1 MNTDRPMNKETAIN
15 VASVVAPV
23 LASRDVMSALK
34 SEIEKTSVQQV
45 QLNFAEV
52 EFVSRSAAHELLRLK
67 EWFATQD
74 AHKALEFINANDEVA
89 KMLRTV
95 ASNRAVPKST
105 ENTADIK
112 TISIIELETPH
123 SPLNFLKRL
132 FAN

>member
-52 EFVSRSAAHELLRLK
+52 EFVSRSAAHELLLLK

>member
-1 MNTDRPMNKETAIN
+1 MNTNNTIN

-23 LASRDVMSALK
+23 LSSRDVISALK
-34 SEIEKTSVQQV
+34 TDIAKIPTQEIELDFT
-45 QLNFAEV
+45 AV

-74 AHKALEFINANDEVA
+74 QKKTIEFTNANEEVA

-95 ASNRAVPKST
+95 ASNRAIPKT
-105 ENTADIK
+105 PENAENIK
-112 TISIIELETPH
+112 TVSINDLETKPTT
-123 SPLNFLKRL
+123 LGFLRRL